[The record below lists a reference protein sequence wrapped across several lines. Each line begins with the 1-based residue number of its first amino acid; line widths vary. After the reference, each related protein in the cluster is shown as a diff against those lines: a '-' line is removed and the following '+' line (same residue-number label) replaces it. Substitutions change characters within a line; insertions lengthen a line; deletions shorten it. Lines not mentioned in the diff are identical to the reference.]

1 MKFSFYHNFSSGL
14 IWYFY
19 LLNYLNTPLFLIH
32 YYSHPY
38 IYDDANRSY
47 QLEGLNWMIRLQE
60 NGINGIL
67 ADEMGL
73 GKHSYNSSLLTPHSS
88 LLTSHSSLLTPHSSL
103 LTLHS
108 HSHAHHCRASYYA
121 TRIIRLSLYAFS
133 FSSYYFCSLI
143 CFMIHLIVC
152 CAHRQFVSSAYFH
165 IEYVQVKP
173 YRAYQF

>member
-103 LTLHS
+103 SLTRTSLPCIILCNSHHS
-108 HSHAHHCRASYYA
+108 SISVCLLIQFLLLLLINMFYD
-121 TRIIRLSLYAFS
+121 
-133 FSSYYFCSLI
+133 SSYRVLCSSTICLI
-143 CFMIHLIVC
+143 CIF
-152 CAHRQFVSSAYFH
+152 SY
-165 IEYVQVKP
+165 
-173 YRAYQF
+173 